1 MPVLYLS
8 RYINHNKDSYYRLL
22 QSVRDDKTWSE
33 WVVFMLRAVAKTA
46 QNSLVLVNDIKN
58 LQQTYKQEICV
69 HFPKIYSQD
78 LINNIFKYPYTKI
91 TFLQKDLNVSRV
103 TASRYLEQLAKN
115 GFLERYKLGRE
126 IYYLNNKLVALL
138 MNVKNM
144 KEQRSTVQKQ

>member
-1 MPVLYLS
+1 MRGTLALMHVLCSKKFIWCYCFCLPSYAGHKAPVLYLS

-33 WVVFMLRAVAKTA
+33 WVVFILRAV
-46 QNSLVLVNDIKN
+46 
-58 LQQTYKQEICV
+58 
-69 HFPKIYSQD
+69 
-78 LINNIFKYPYTKI
+78 
-91 TFLQKDLNVSRV
+91 
-103 TASRYLEQLAKN
+103 AKN

-126 IYYLNNKLVALL
+126 IYYLNNKLAALL